1 MMRMQSSIVGNNEIK
16 FQVYGVE
23 THFFDLQDSEK
34 QNICIFFVSLLNVW
48 SRDRSSRP
56 ECSVKK
62 GVLRNFAKFTRKR
75 LCQSLFFNKI
85 AGWGLQLYL
94 KRDSGTGCPYNC
106 PKNNCPP
113 PPSVRVRVCF
123 RVSGKVRVRGNCPRT
138 LPGIG
143 VFIWILRNF

>member
-1 MMRMQSSIVGNNEIK
+1 MMRMQSSIVGNSEIK

-106 PKNNCPP
+106 PKKNCPP

-123 RVSGKVRVRGNCPRT
+123 RVSVKVRVRGNCPRT

>member
-1 MMRMQSSIVGNNEIK
+1 MPQGKTTIQQLMMRMQSSIVGNNEIK

-106 PKNNCPP
+106 PKKNCPP
-113 PPSVRVRVCF
+113 PLRLGLGFVLGLALKLGFGAIVLEPS
-123 RVSGKVRVRGNCPRT
+123 
-138 LPGIG
+138 LA
-143 VFIWILRNF
+143 